1 MPRQTNAVKK
11 SKKSTTSLEVVETSE
26 VQDTPAVV
34 EPTDVEPVITESDAQ
49 VEDDTTDDA
58 VPDSNSARVD
68 QIVEMAKMLNAV
80 ILKLNKRC
88 KELQRRVTAKERR
101 LKRLEQ
107 KKLSNKKKGGSGGLK
122 KLQPVYTSEFRL
134 FVESQHQC
142 LNDRKGDIILETLD
156 YDDEGNLLIS
166 RENCLKLVNAYV
178 RQNELQK
185 YDDKK
190 RIKMDVE
197 LSKLFPEL
205 AEQKEGKK
213 VTQAENC
220 YFHTLMGGINRHLK
234 PQVTS

>member
-11 SKKSTTSLEVVETSE
+11 SKKSATSQEVAETSE
-26 VQDTPAVV
+26 VKDTTPVVDTEPVV
-34 EPTDVEPVITESDAQ
+34 EPTDTEPVITDSVQ
-49 VEDDTTDDA
+49 LVEDETTDDVVA
-58 VPDSNSARVD
+58 DSNSARVD

-134 FVESQHQC
+134 FVESQHQS

-205 AEQKEGKK
+205 AEKKEGKK
-213 VTQAENC
+213 VSPSRELLFP
-220 YFHTLMGGINRHLK
+220 YLDGWD
-234 PQVTS
+234 